1 MSMAQVRFD
10 YRFVQPSSF
19 DASLPFYRGARG
31 YDAAWAAGHTPML
44 SDIGVWFFEEFSN
57 HA

>member
-1 MSMAQVRFD
+1 MAQDRFD

-19 DASLPFYRGARG
+19 DASLAFYRGARG